1 MQIDMFSMKSLEIF
15 TKNDGSK
22 KGSLIDVIDQTKTAI
37 GGRLLRDFLKAPLL
51 DKKQIEFRHNL
62 IESFLFNYDS
72 LKKIESF
79 LSNLSDIERAL
90 SRISAGTDNPRDLI
104 LIKQFIAFSEKIFVE
119 LASLKH
125 EVIEKLIPSL
135 AIRKCVKEIK
145 ETISK
150 KINDIPPVNL
160 NDGGVIKDGVD
171 NRLDE
176 LRNIK
181 KIKKIEILK
190 LQETYALKTEV
201 NNLKIKF
208 NNIHGYFIEVT
219 KKMQIN

>member
-125 EVIEKLIPSL
+125 EVIEKL
-135 AIRKCVKEIK
+135 
-145 ETISK
+145 
-150 KINDIPPVNL
+150 NNQL
-160 NDGGVIKDGVD
+160 N
-171 NRLDE
+171 N
-176 LRNIK
+176 
-181 KIKKIEILK
+181 
-190 LQETYALKTEV
+190 
-201 NNLKIKF
+201 
-208 NNIHGYFIEVT
+208 
-219 KKMQIN
+219 